1 MKNLEPEIVAF
12 HCQQAKIENERTSQ
26 LSKSMRR
33 NLNVNLK
40 TNKPWQ
46 L

>member
-33 NLNVNLK
+33 NLRLK
-40 TNKPWQ
+40 VQKQ
-46 L
+46 KLYI